1 GDLIGNLRA
10 FTRQEVRCLSC
21 GTKYRRVPLS
31 GTCRNCGGDVNLTVH
46 EGSVTKYLETA
57 LEVAEEYGSRE
68 YTKQRLRI
76 LERSIESIFENDK
89 NKQSGIADFM

>member
-1 GDLIGNLRA
+1 
-10 FTRQEVRCLSC
+10 
-21 GTKYRRVPLS
+21 
-31 GTCRNCGGDVNLTVH
+31 VNLTVH

-57 LEVAEEYGSRE
+57 IEVAEEYGSRE

-76 LERSIESIFENDK
+76 LERSIDSLFENDK